1 MNSKGTARPSS
12 DENADRS
19 RLRNRIARLL
29 AASDRIAKEDP
40 DGALERA
47 CEALGAAEELGD
59 PRVTAGCLHW
69 LGELGY
75 NRADYAGARNWLRRA
90 LSLLEK
96 IDDHEA
102 LADVSM
108 RLGHISV
115 RLSEHRH
122 AITHF
127 KRVLEVYHPAGNAD
141 AVSTALRELGSLY
154 NRLGDYPR
162 ALEFLLRNHDA
173 VSKEDDPD
181 ATGASLADIGVVYG
195 TMGDYERAI
204 EFFRGALVHFTASG
218 NKALEAQAVANIALM
233 ESSQNSLEAA
243 LKHAMTAMVIHETL
257 GDQRGLATALVN
269 IGSIHEKMGRLDV
282 ALHYHLRAHAI
293 LDDLKDD
300 RSDAPVLL
308 NIGNLYR
315 KVGRLDDAVLI
326 LERALLVS
334 QESGDRQTEQQVH
347 LFLMETQES
356 RGDAVRALYH
366 SRLSSAIQLELQGLE
381 RQRII
386 AELQIRF
393 DVERTEREK
402 EIYRL
407 SAERLEQDM
416 ANKVSE
422 LNAKTVNLVE
432 RNAFIDEI
440 RVALVAL
447 EKLPEDRTRP
457 VIRELINRLK
467 HSADPEQDWKEFE
480 TRFEQ
485 VHQNFLQRIKQL
497 YPKLTRSELKVC
509 ALIRSGRSTKEIAVI
524 LHVSERTITT
534 HRTSINAR
542 IGRPPGSSLASFLDG
557 L

>member
-1 MNSKGTARPSS
+1 MKSNGRSFSS

-19 RLRNRIARLL
+19 RLRVRIARLL
-29 AASDRIAKEDP
+29 WASEQIAKDDP
-40 DGALERA
+40 ERA
-47 CEALGAAEELGD
+47 MELGCKALGAAEELGD
-59 PRVTAGCLHW
+59 RLIIANTLRYLGDLGCE
-69 LGELGY
+69 GG
-75 NRADYAGARNWLRRA
+75 DYAGARIHFKRA
-90 LSLLEK
+90 LPLLEEL
-96 IDDHEA
+96 DNQVGV
-102 LADVSM
+102 ADVSM
-108 RLGHISV
+108 RLGQIF
-115 RLSEHRH
+115 LKLAEHRQ

-127 KRVLEVYHPAGNAD
+127 QRALEIYAPIDD
-141 AVSTALRELGSLY
+141 AAAISNVLRELGSLY

-162 ALEFLLRNHDA
+162 ALQFLLRNHEE

-204 EFFRGALVHFTASG
+204 EFFSRALVHFTTSG
-218 NKALEAQAVANIALM
+218 NRALEAQTVANIALM
-233 ESSQNSLEAA
+233 ESSQNSLDAA

-269 IGSIHEKMGRLDV
+269 IGTIHEKMGRLDV

-326 LERALLVS
+326 LERALLIS
-334 QESGDRQTEQQVH
+334 QETGDRQTEQQVH

-386 AELQIRF
+386 AEIQIRF

-416 ANKVSE
+416 ANKISE
-422 LNAKTVNLVE
+422 LNAKTLNLVE

-447 EKLPEDRTRP
+447 EKLPEESTRP

-480 TRFEQ
+480 SRFEQ
-485 VHQNFLQRIKQL
+485 VHQNFLQRVKQL

-534 HRTSINAR
+534 HRTSINTK